1 MQVGLR
7 LISMQGSV
15 NSQNLRTATLDES
28 EWSRVSA
35 GAIALQNIQ
44 GAINDKPGIN
54 ITEVVAQARKW
65 KFERGIKILYLDY
78 IQKIKGSNPRATR
91 TEQVTEVVGTLKN
104 LAKEL
109 RIPVVALAQVNR
121 QCEQRPDKRPT
132 SSDIADASEI
142 EKEADVIMA
151 LYRDEVYEDDT
162 PDRGVAELILT
173 KNRHGPIGTLRCHFI
188 GKYFQFKDFQSVSN
202 YTEKSA

>member
-91 TEQVTEVVGTLKN
+91 TEQVTEVVGTLK
-104 LAKEL
+104 
-109 RIPVVALAQVNR
+109 
-121 QCEQRPDKRPT
+121 
-132 SSDIADASEI
+132 
-142 EKEADVIMA
+142 
-151 LYRDEVYEDDT
+151 
-162 PDRGVAELILT
+162 
-173 KNRHGPIGTLRCHFI
+173 TLL
-188 GKYFQFKDFQSVSN
+188 
-202 YTEKSA
+202 KSFVFLLWR